1 MKILFTGSEMAPL
14 ARTGGLGDVLEALPA
29 ALAAQG
35 HEVSVVLPC
44 YRGLPERKDLNVQ
57 STGVEISVSVGF
69 KRLPAEILECTAPN
83 GVQVFLVKQDEYFDR
98 TGLYG
103 VEGHDYTDNA
113 ERFIYFSRAVVE
125 LARRAMPPPDILHVH
140 DWQVG
145 LIPALVKER
154 KLPFKTVLTI
164 HNQAYQ
170 GSFWGLDFG
179 LTNLPGHYFGAS
191 GVEFYGNLN
200 LLKAGIV
207 FADAVTTVSERYAR
221 EIQTPEGGAG
231 LDAVMREQAHKL
243 TGILN
248 GVDYEI
254 WNPAKDEFLPKTYS
268 PKNLAGKRKCREELL
283 SQLGL
288 APNPTGPVLVM
299 VSRLTHQ
306 KGVELLFPVIDRL
319 LADDVRLVILGE
331 GHAAFERELM
341 IACRRSPDRFAYRQ
355 SMDEK
360 LSHLIY
366 AGGDVFLM
374 PSQYEPCGLSAMYAL
389 KYGTLPIGHATGGL
403 YESIQDYDPTNNSGH
418 GFLFY
423 DYNVEAFWDA
433 IMRVRA
439 CFNDAERWK
448 ELQLRAMACDF
459 SWSTATPRYE
469 EIYHRALRGGKG

>member
-14 ARTGGLGDVLEALPA
+14 ARTGGLGDVMEALPA

-44 YRGLPERKDLNVQ
+44 YRGLPERQDLNVQ
-57 STGVEISVSVGF
+57 STGVEIEVSVGY
-69 KRLPAEILECTAPN
+69 KRLTAEILECTAPN

-103 VEGHDYTDNA
+103 VDGVDYTDNA

-125 LARRAMPPPDILHVH
+125 LARRAMPPPDIVHAH

-145 LIPALVKER
+145 LVPVLVKER

-164 HNQAYQ
+164 HNLAYQ

-200 LLKAGIV
+200 LLKGGIV
-207 FADAVTTVSERYAR
+207 YADAITTVSQRYAK
-221 EIQTPEGGAG
+221 EITTSEGGAG
-231 LDAVMREQAHKL
+231 LDVVMREQAHKL

-248 GVDYEI
+248 GVDYDI
-254 WNPAKDEFLPKTYS
+254 WDPAKDALLPKKYS
-268 PKNLAGKRKCREELL
+268 QKTLTGKQKCREELL
-283 SQLGL
+283 AQMGL
-288 APNPTGPVLVM
+288 APKPAGPVLVM
-299 VSRLTHQ
+299 VTRLTHQ
-306 KGVELLFPVIDRL
+306 KGIELLFPLLDRL

-331 GHAAFERELM
+331 GHAAFESELM
-341 IACRRSPDRFAYRQ
+341 VASRRHPERFAYRQ
-355 SMDEK
+355 SMDET
-360 LSHLIY
+360 LAHLIY

-389 KYGTLPIGHATGGL
+389 KYGTLPVAHATGGL
-403 YESIQDYDPTNNSGH
+403 YESVQDYDPTNGSGN

-423 DYNVEAFWDA
+423 DFTVEAFWDA
-433 IMRVRA
+433 LMRVRGY
-439 CFNDAERWK
+439 FTDAERWK
-448 ELQLRAMACDF
+448 KLRLRAMACDF
-459 SWSTATPRYE
+459 SWSTAVPRYE
-469 EIYHRALRGGKG
+469 EVYTRVLRGKA

>member
-29 ALAAQG
+29 ALAARG

-57 STGVEISVSVGF
+57 STGVEIAVSVGY
-69 KRLPAEILECTAPN
+69 KRLTAEILECTAPN
-83 GVQVFLVKQDEYFDR
+83 GVQVFLIRQDEFFDR

-103 VEGHDYTDNA
+103 VEGTDYSDNA

-125 LARRAMPPPDILHVH
+125 LARRATPPPDILHVH

-145 LIPALVKER
+145 LVPALVKER
-154 KLPFKTVLTI
+154 KLPFKTVLSI
-164 HNQAYQ
+164 HNLAYQ

-179 LTNLPGHYFGAS
+179 LTNLPGHYFSAS

-200 LLKAGIV
+200 LLKGGIV
-207 FADAVTTVSERYAR
+207 FADAITTVSQRYAE

-231 LDAVMREQAHKL
+231 LDVVMREHTHKL

-254 WNPAKDEFLPKTYS
+254 WNPAKDELLPKKYS
-268 PKNLAGKRKCREELL
+268 PKNLAGKQKCREELL
-283 SQLGL
+283 AQLDL
-288 APNPTGPVLVM
+288 APDPAGPVLVM
-299 VSRLTHQ
+299 VTRLTHQ
-306 KGVELLFPVIDRL
+306 KGIELLFPVIDRL

-341 IACRRSPDRFAYRQ
+341 VACRRHPERFAYRQ
-355 SMDEK
+355 SMDET
-360 LSHLIY
+360 LAHLIY

-389 KYGTLPIGHATGGL
+389 KYGTLPIAHATGGL
-403 YESIQDYDPTNNSGH
+403 FESIQDYDPTNESGH

-423 DYNVEAFWDA
+423 NYSPEGFWDA
-433 IMRVRA
+433 IRRVRS
-439 CFNDAERWK
+439 CFTDTEKWRN
-448 ELQLRAMACDF
+448 LQLRAMACDF
-459 SWSTATPRYE
+459 SWSAAVPKYE
-469 EIYHRALRGGKG
+469 EIYERVLKG

>member
-29 ALAAQG
+29 ALAKQG

-57 STGVEISVSVGF
+57 STGVEISVSVGY

-83 GVQVFLVKQDEYFDR
+83 GVQVFLLRQDEFFDR

-103 VEGHDYTDNA
+103 VEGHDYSDNA

-145 LIPALVKER
+145 LVPALVKER

-164 HNQAYQ
+164 HNLAYQ

-179 LTNLPGHYFGAS
+179 LTNLPGHYFAAS

-200 LLKAGIV
+200 LLKGGIV
-207 FADAVTTVSERYAR
+207 FADALTTVSQRYAS

-231 LDAVMREQAHKL
+231 LDAVMREHAHKL

-254 WNPAKDEFLPKTYS
+254 WDPAKDELLPKHYS
-268 PKNLAGKRKCREELL
+268 PKNLAGKQKCREELL
-283 SQLGL
+283 AKFGL
-288 APNPTGPVLVM
+288 APKPTGPVLVM
-299 VSRLTHQ
+299 VTRLTHQ
-306 KGVELLFPVIDRL
+306 KGIELLFPVIDRL

-341 IACRRSPDRFAYRQ
+341 VACRRHPERFAYRQ
-355 SMDEK
+355 SMDET
-360 LSHLIY
+360 LAHLIY

-374 PSQYEPCGLSAMYAL
+374 PSQYEPCGLSAMYAV
-389 KYGTLPIGHATGGL
+389 KYGTLPIAHATGGL
-403 YESIQDYDPTNNSGH
+403 FESIQDYDPTNESGH

-423 DYNVEAFWDA
+423 NYSPEGFWDA
-433 IMRVRA
+433 IMRVRS
-439 CFNDAERWK
+439 CFSDTEKWK
-448 ELQLRAMACDF
+448 RLQLRAMACDF
-459 SWSTATPRYE
+459 SWSAAMPKYE
-469 EIYHRALRGGKG
+469 EIYERVLKG

>member
-29 ALAAQG
+29 ALAADG

-44 YRGLPERKDLNVQ
+44 YRGLPERKDLNVK
-57 STGVEISVSVGF
+57 STGVEISVSVGY
-69 KRLPAEILECTAPN
+69 KRLPAEVLECTAPN
-83 GVQVFLVKQDEYFDR
+83 GVQVFLLKQDEFFDR

-103 VEGHDYTDNA
+103 TEGHDYPDNA

-145 LIPALVKER
+145 LIPALVKEK

-164 HNQAYQ
+164 HNLAYQ

-200 LLKAGIV
+200 LLKGGIV
-207 FADAVTTVSERYAR
+207 FADAITTVSERYAR

-231 LDAVMREQAHKL
+231 LDAVMREHAHKL

-248 GVDYEI
+248 GVDYEV
-254 WNPAKDEFLPKTYS
+254 WDPATDEMLPKKYS
-268 PKNLAGKRKCREELL
+268 AKNLAGKEKCREALL
-283 SQLGL
+283 EQLGL
-288 APNPTGPVLVM
+288 APDPTGPVLVM
-299 VSRLTHQ
+299 VTRLTQQ
-306 KGVELLFPVIDRL
+306 KGIELLFPVIDRL

-331 GHAAFERELM
+331 GDLGFESELM
-341 IACRRSPDRFAYRQ
+341 LASRRHADRFAFRPNT
-355 SMDEK
+355 DEK

-374 PSQYEPCGLSAMYAL
+374 PSQFEPCGLSAMYAL
-389 KYGTLPIGHATGGL
+389 RYGTLPIAHATGGL
-403 YESIQDYDPTNNSGH
+403 YESIQDYDPTANSGH

-423 DYNVEAFWDA
+423 DYNADAFWDT
-433 IMRVRA
+433 IMRMRSY
-439 CFNDAERWK
+439 FTDAERWK
-448 ELQLRAMACDF
+448 QLQLRAMACDF
-459 SWSTATPRYE
+459 SWASAVPRYE
-469 EIYHRALRGGKG
+469 EIYTRVLRGKS

>member
-29 ALAAQG
+29 ALAQRG

-44 YRGLPERKDLNVQ
+44 YRGLPERKELNVQ
-57 STGVEISVSVGF
+57 STGVEISVSVGY

-83 GVQVFLVKQDEYFDR
+83 GVQVFLIRQDEYFDR

-125 LARRAMPPPDILHVH
+125 LARRAMPPPDIVHVS

-145 LIPALVKER
+145 LVPALVKER

-164 HNQAYQ
+164 HNLAYQ

-200 LLKAGIV
+200 LLKGGLV
-207 FADAVTTVSERYAR
+207 FADAITTVSERYGR

-231 LDAVMREQAHKL
+231 LDVVMREQAHKL
-243 TGILN
+243 KGILN

-254 WNPAKDEFLPKTYS
+254 WDPAKDALLPKKYT
-268 PKNLAGKRKCREELL
+268 PKNLAGKQKCREELL
-283 SQLGL
+283 TQLGL
-288 APNPTGPVLVM
+288 AAKPAGPVFVM
-299 VSRLTHQ
+299 VSRLTEQ
-306 KGVELLFPVIDRL
+306 KGVELLFSLIDRL

-331 GHAAFERELM
+331 GSAAFESELLV
-341 IACRRSPDRFAYRQ
+341 ASKRHPERFAYRQ
-355 SMDEK
+355 SMDET
-360 LSHLIY
+360 LAHLIY

-374 PSQYEPCGLSAMYAL
+374 PSHFEPCGLSAMYAL
-389 KYGTLPIGHATGGL
+389 KYGTLPLAHATGGL
-403 YESIQDYDPTNNSGH
+403 YESVQDYDPTNDSGH

-423 DYNVEAFWDA
+423 DYTVEAFWDGM
-433 IMRVRA
+433 MRVRS
-439 CFNDAERWK
+439 CFTDPERWK
-448 ELQLRAMACDF
+448 KLRLRAMACDF
-459 SWSTATPRYE
+459 SWSTAVLRYE
-469 EIYHRALRGGKG
+469 EVYNRVLRGGA